1 MTSLPRTLITYIFV
15 MVLVIQIHPT
25 GPGRD
30 AMPVVQSARFLWAG
44 VYPFSES
51 AQAVMRDLFIA
62 DGQWKCLSCGKIGMT
77 YPLTAA
83 IVALPFGLL
92 PYDRGEWAFCAVG
105 LLLLM
110 LFLRLL
116 CVPLWVLTSIAV
128 LSAINVNNPI
138 LMTTALIGLGLVLS
152 QRRPVWAGVLL
163 GLALLIKPQSG
174 LLLVGYV
181 LWQTP
186 DWRRAVLSMLTT
198 GALVGGLS
206 VLIAP
211 RWIGDWLAQV
221 QLYRSVEAAALQSF
235 PYMLPL
241 ALWIILRRAP
251 LGGVALAQTSL
262 IPAIAVPYSFL
273 PLIIFAAPHLRAW
286 ALVSLCLVGWTWST
300 INGYAELS
308 VPNYRHAGVLVGF
321 VLPAALM
328 LSVPLFLKPTT
339 AELPAQPPQAAHSH
353 K

>member
-1 MTSLPRTLITYIFV
+1 MTSLPRTLITYVFV

-44 VYPFSES
+44 VYPFSEP

-62 DGQWKCLSCGKIGMT
+62 EGQWKCPSCSKIGMT

-92 PYDRGEWAFCAVG
+92 PYDLGEWAFCAVG
-105 LLLLM
+105 LLLLF
-110 LFLRLL
+110 LLLRLL
-116 CVPLWVLTSIAV
+116 SVPFWVMISIAV

-138 LMTTALIGLGLVLS
+138 LMTTALLGLGLAQS

-181 LWQTP
+181 LWHTP
-186 DWRRAVLSMLTT
+186 HWRQVSVGMLTT
-198 GALVGGLS
+198 GALIGGLS
-206 VLIAP
+206 LLIAP

-251 LGGVALAQTSL
+251 LGGVALAQTSI

-286 ALVSLCLVGWTWST
+286 ALFSLCLLGWTWST
-300 INGYAELS
+300 INGYAELA
-308 VPNYRHAGVLVGF
+308 VPNYRHAGVLFGF
-321 VLPAALM
+321 VLPAALL
-328 LSVPLFLKPTT
+328 LSVPLFLKPM
-339 AELPAQPPQAAHSH
+339 ANQLAARSPQAVHSRR
-353 K
+353 

>member
-1 MTSLPRTLITYIFV
+1 MPSLPRTLITYVFV
-15 MVLVIQIHPT
+15 LVLVIQIHPT

-30 AMPVVQSARFLWAG
+30 AMPIVQSARFLWAG
-44 VYPFSES
+44 VDPFSAP
-51 AQAVMRDLFIA
+51 AQAVMRELFVSEGA
-62 DGQWKCLSCGKIGMT
+62 WRCVSCSKIGMT

-92 PYDRGEWAFCAVG
+92 PYDLGEWAFCAAG
-105 LLLLM
+105 LLLL
-110 LFLRLL
+110 LLLLRLL
-116 CVPLWVLTSIAV
+116 CVPFWVMTSIAV

-138 LMTTALIGLGLVLS
+138 LMTTALLGLGLVQS
-152 QRRPVWAGVLL
+152 QRRPVWAGVLI

-174 LLLVGYV
+174 LLLAGYV

-186 DWRRAVLSMLTT
+186 HWRQVGVSMLTT

-206 VLIAP
+206 LLIAP
-211 RWIGDWLAQV
+211 SWVGDWLAQV

-241 ALWIILRRAP
+241 ALWIMLRRAP

-262 IPAIAVPYSFL
+262 IPAIAVPYSFM

-286 ALVSLCLVGWTWST
+286 ALFSLCVIGWAWST
-300 INGYAELS
+300 INSYAELYF
-308 VPNYRHAGVLVGF
+308 PNYRHAGVLFGF

-328 LSVPLFLKPTT
+328 LSVPLFLKPTV
-339 AELPAQPPQAAHSH
+339 EQPAARAT
-353 K
+353 